1 MSRKNEN
8 APASTDPVPVATHG
22 ARKAAQKED
31 ALVGPDDVA
40 IAKIGRWGEYRN
52 FECLACDFKTLNR
65 DTALAHYQSEH
76 APAPPAPAPVEAV
89 LLDRWGNAIT
99 EREG

>member
-1 MSRKNEN
+1 MSRKNES

-52 FECLACDFKTLNR
+52 FECLACDFKTLNI

-76 APAPPAPAPVEAV
+76 APAPPAPAPVSGGV
-89 LLDRWGNAIT
+89 FLLQGNRA
-99 EREG
+99 G